1 MNVAVISDLHLG
13 NGGASDMFGHDDAE
27 FLAFLSYLERNF
39 ERVVLLGDIYETL
52 TCASPF
58 AQAEEF
64 GRCRVAHAEISK
76 RFDGPQY
83 TYIHGN
89 HDLVGANMVGAADQ
103 MRLNVDG
110 VQLLFTHGHGFDF
123 VERYARWVSVA
134 GVWLGGW
141 LCRMG
146 LGPIMKAFDRL
157 DHWQRGAHD
166 DPRKCKFQQWAV
178 DLARRQKADVI
189 VTGHTH
195 QGVVAEHG
203 SHLFLNSGSCAEGEY
218 SFLSID
224 TKSGQYAMNH
234 SW

>member
-1 MNVAVISDLHLG
+1 
-13 NGGASDMFGHDDAE
+13 
-27 FLAFLSYLERNF
+27 
-39 ERVVLLGDIYETL
+39 
-52 TCASPF
+52 
-58 AQAEEF
+58 
-64 GRCRVAHAEISK
+64 
-76 RFDGPQY
+76 
-83 TYIHGN
+83 
-89 HDLVGANMVGAADQ
+89 VGANMVGAADQ

-123 VERYARWVSVA
+123 VERYARWVSVV

-157 DHWQRGAHD
+157 DSWQRGAHD

-178 DLARRQKADVI
+178 DLARRQEADVI

>member
-13 NGGASDMFGHDDAE
+13 NGGASDIFGHDDAE
-27 FLAFLSYLERNF
+27 FLDFLSYLERNF

-52 TCASPF
+52 TCANPF
-58 AQAEEF
+58 DQAEEF
-64 GRCRVAHAEISK
+64 NRCRAAHAEISK
-76 RFDGPQY
+76 RFESSKY
-83 TYIHGN
+83 AYINGN
-89 HDLVGANMVGAADQ
+89 HDLVAANMVGAAGQ
-103 MRLNVDG
+103 MRLEIDG
-110 VQLLFTHGHGFDF
+110 TSLLFTHGHGYDL
-123 VERYARWVSVA
+123 VERYARLLSVA

-146 LGPIMKAFDRL
+146 LAPIMRTFERIDQ
-157 DHWQRGAHD
+157 WQRGAVA
-166 DPRKCKFQQWAV
+166 DPRKCKFQKWAI
-178 DLARRQKADVI
+178 DLARRQEADVI

-203 SHLFLNSGSCAEGEY
+203 SRLFLNSGSCAEGEY

-224 TKSGQYAMNH
+224 TRSGQYAINH